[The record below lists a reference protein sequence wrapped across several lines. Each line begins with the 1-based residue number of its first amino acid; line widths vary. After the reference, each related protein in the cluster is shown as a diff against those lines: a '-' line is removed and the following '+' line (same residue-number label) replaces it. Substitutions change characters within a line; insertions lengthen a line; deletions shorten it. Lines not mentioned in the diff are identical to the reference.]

1 MKKAVTMPADIFQN
15 DKSHPSDV
23 DLRKKLGRSYKLF
36 EETIMG
42 LQFEQEGILFEWK
55 FSKTSGW
62 YLICLKKKRRLFYLL
77 PRHRDFSF
85 RMVFGDKAIEQIKN
99 GRFPKL
105 VIGMI
110 RAAKKYPE
118 GTLCEFDKSNYE
130 VGLALELLRIK
141 IEN

>member
-1 MKKAVTMPADIFQN
+1 VAADIFTN
-15 DKSHPSDV
+15 EKKPPSDG
-23 DLRKKLGRSYKLF
+23 DLRKRLGRSYKLF

-85 RMVFGDKAIEQIKN
+85 RMVFGDKAVEQIKQ
-99 GRFPKL
+99 GRFPKF

-110 RAAKKYPE
+110 RGAKKYPE

-130 VGLALELLRIK
+130 VGLALDLLRIK

>member
-1 MKKAVTMPADIFQN
+1 MPPDAFANEKK
-15 DKSHPSDV
+15 HPSDS
-23 DLRKKLGRSYKLF
+23 DLRKRLGRSYRLF

-77 PRHRDFSF
+77 PRYRDFSF
-85 RMVFGDKAIEQIKN
+85 RMVFGDKAVEQIKK

-110 RAAKKYPE
+110 REAKRYPE

-130 VGLALELLRIK
+130 VDVALDLLRIK

>member
-1 MKKAVTMPADIFQN
+1 MPPDAFANEKK
-15 DKSHPSDV
+15 HPSDN
-23 DLRKKLGRSYKLF
+23 DLRKCLGRSYKLF
-36 EETIMG
+36 EETIMR
-42 LQFEQEGILFEWK
+42 LQFEQEGIHFEWK

-85 RMVFGDKAIEQIKN
+85 RMVFGDKAIEQIKK
-99 GRFPKL
+99 GRFPKF

-110 RAAKKYPE
+110 RDAKKYPE
-118 GTLCEFDKSNYE
+118 GTLYEFDKKNFHVE
-130 VGLALELLRIK
+130 TMLGLLRIK